1 MRATSP
7 AEMHPR
13 FAEAFNAGDREALLA
28 LYEPEATYVAGPEQL
43 ATGTAQLS
51 AAFQQLLALKGHLS
65 LETRFISQSGD
76 LALLIGDWS
85 LTGAGG
91 DGKAMVLHGHSVQV
105 ARRQADGSWRY
116 VIDIPSGEQ
125 LLR

>member
-7 AEMHPR
+7 AEMHLR

-51 AAFQQLLALKGHLS
+51 AAFQQLLALKGHLA
-65 LETRFISQSGD
+65 LETRFISQCGD
-76 LALLIGDWS
+76 LALLVGDWS

-125 LLR
+125 ILR

>member
-7 AEMHPR
+7 AEMHSR

-51 AAFQQLLALKGHLS
+51 AAFQQLLALKGHLV
-65 LETRFISQSGD
+65 LETRFISECGD
-76 LALLIGDWS
+76 LALLVGDWS

-116 VIDIPSGEQ
+116 VIDIPSGDRI
-125 LLR
+125 LR

>member
-7 AEMHPR
+7 AEMHSR

-51 AAFQQLLALKGHLS
+51 AAFQQLLALKGHP
-65 LETRFISQSGD
+65 
-76 LALLIGDWS
+76 
-85 LTGAGG
+85 GAG
-91 DGKAMVLHGHSVQV
+91 DEVHLAV
-105 ARRQADGSWRY
+105 RRPRASHW
-116 VIDIPSGEQ
+116 
-125 LLR
+125 

>member
-7 AEMHPR
+7 AEMHSR
-13 FAEAFNAGDREALLA
+13 FAEAFNTGDCEALLA

-51 AAFQQLLALKGHLS
+51 AAFQQLLALKGHLA

-76 LALLIGDWS
+76 LALLVGDWS

-125 LLR
+125 ILR